1 MKHIFI
7 TVRILFFLTILTGFI
22 YPALV
27 TGIAWL
33 FFREKSNGS
42 IIYKNNDPV
51 GSVLI
56 GQRFDT
62 SIYFT
67 SRPSSTGY
75 NSLPSGGS
83 NYGLTNVKLKKN
95 TDERIANFRIFN
107 MLDSMTDVPAEMVFS
122 SASGLDPHISVKAA
136 LMQVNRIALT
146 RKFSDLQKKSV
157 YELIKKHTEPP
168 QFRFMGEE
176 RINVLLLNLDLDKI
190 K

>member
-1 MKHIFI
+1 MKHLFI
-7 TVRILFFLTILTGFI
+7 TLRILLFLTILTGFV
-22 YPALV
+22 YPVLV

-42 IIYKNNDPV
+42 IIYKDDDPV

-67 SRPSSTGY
+67 SRPSPTGY
-75 NSLPSGGS
+75 NTLPSGGS
-83 NYGLTNVKLKKN
+83 NDGPTNEKLKKV
-95 TDERIANFRIFN
+95 TDERILNFRIFN
-107 MLDSMTDVPAEMVFS
+107 MLDSLTDVPAEMVFG

-136 LMQVNRIALT
+136 MMQVDRIAMI

-168 QFRFMGEE
+168 QFGFMGEE